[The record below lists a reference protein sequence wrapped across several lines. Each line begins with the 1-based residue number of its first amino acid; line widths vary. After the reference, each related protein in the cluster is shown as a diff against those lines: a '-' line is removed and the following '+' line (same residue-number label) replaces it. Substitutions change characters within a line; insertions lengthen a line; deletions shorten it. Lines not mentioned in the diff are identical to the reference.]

1 MKIAIFATNRYS
13 SFLSE
18 EVRQEQLLASI
29 RRFLRHY
36 VPVETMRESAD
47 PFGLHDNDKEDEGK
61 PAFDIRTVKFH
72 DFSCSNL
79 FYKYCSSGNKT
90 LSLSRFKTM
99 LYDVGL
105 RMDKGEIGA
114 QVFHYFDFKQDKS
127 INREEFNQ
135 FLSLTPFELDETVMQ
150 IKERLW
156 QVTKGTSKIK
166 HNRLLR
172 DIFNLLNVNGNKI
185 LDLVEI
191 LMMTSRLGIFL
202 TEEEGRDLRRM
213 LDLDKDDTVTEKD
226 FVGFMKSSG
235 NLAAKRAHRV
245 RDSAVSLRRWL
256 IRGSTGLGAGNR
268 YSWSFRLCS
277 MFCDMV

>member
-1 MKIAIFATNRYS
+1 
-13 SFLSE
+13 
-18 EVRQEQLLASI
+18 
-29 RRFLRHY
+29 
-36 VPVETMRESAD
+36 MRTQAD
-47 PFGLHDNDKEDEGK
+47 PFGLHSDTDEG
-61 PAFDIRTVKFH
+61 FDIRTVKFH

-79 FYKYCSSGNKT
+79 FYKYCTSGSKT
-90 LSLSRFKTM
+90 LSLGRFKTM

-105 RMDKGEIGA
+105 RMDKGDIGA
-114 QVFHYFDFKQDKS
+114 QVFHYFDIKQDKS

-150 IKERLW
+150 VKERLW
-156 QVTKGTSKIK
+156 KVTKGTSKLK

-172 DIFNLLNVNGNKI
+172 DIFALLNINGNKI

-213 LDLDKDDTVTEKD
+213 MDLDKDDRVTEKD

-256 IRGSTGLGAGNR
+256 IRGSNGLGAGNR
-268 YSWSFRLCS
+268 CVPLALFLYIVVNIRLFVCVYLS
-277 MFCDMV
+277 